1 MSRGGFTLGGLGYGS
16 DAIMN
21 SPPMGGSPGG
31 QPMDGQHIHGI
42 IIGELNSQK
51 ERYLKKEHQWE
62 KQQDGLHQQIER
74 LRYERTQLL

>member
-1 MSRGGFTLGGLGYGS
+1 
-16 DAIMN
+16 
-21 SPPMGGSPGG
+21 
-31 QPMDGQHIHGI
+31 MDGQHIHGI